1 MRFQPSGRGGILRAQ
16 ANQQE
21 ARLSYVGSSIGS
33 IRIESRLAKGG
44 MGEVYLGYD
53 PRLDRRVAVKT
64 IRAER
69 RLSQQLKAR
78 FLREARLLSKLGH
91 PAICQVYDLVETP
104 EADFLILE
112 YVPGTTLRRFAER
125 QALPVEQ
132 TLRIAEKI
140 ALALAVAH
148 REKIV
153 HRDLKADNIMVT
165 PDGEVKVLDFG
176 IARSLA
182 EPDVVLALA
191 PALPDPFATA
201 GFEAMVAGEDEG
213 TDADS
218 THALGPGRF
227 QPATLTPGSD
237 EERLTRLGMVV
248 GTLSV
253 MSPEQATGGEVT
265 EASDLY
271 SLGIL
276 LQELLTRRPAYADLR
291 GEELRELVAQA
302 RTLPLV
308 APEGGSG
315 FDPDLVR
322 LVLDLQNLDPRRRP
336 TAEETAERLRGAL
349 EKPQRL
355 RRQRLRLAAV
365 AASFVVLLAVL
376 AVVSWLAVRA
386 EAARREAD
394 HRRRQA
400 ESLIGFMLGDLRPRL
415 EEVNRLDVLD
425 AVGDHALAYFN
436 AVPENQLTDRELADR
451 AGAIRQIGEVRYAQ
465 GNLPAALAAF
475 NRAWVL
481 SSDLRAR
488 HPADPAAWSL
498 LLEAGSWIGQ
508 VDFDQRKLDD
518 AMAAWSQCL
527 RLARENLRLHP
538 LDPEAPGFL
547 ATSLHNLGSLLDLRG
562 DLAGALFYYRESLEI
577 QRRLAAAHPDDEEL
591 QSEMAATLAFVSND
605 LERQGDLAGALAERR
620 AHLAIHE
627 RLAARQPGN
636 PVRRQDLATARG
648 FVATLLATLGQR
660 AEARTF
666 YEQGLAELS
675 RLAEQDAE
683 NTILQRWLGAF
694 QSSLGALAVAEGH
707 PAAALAPLG
716 RARAIF
722 EPLVAKDPTSSDWRL
737 QLGLS
742 RSRTAA
748 ALAALGGA
756 ERARARHEV
765 REALAILSPLL
776 KGEPDEGTRGLIAEA
791 EVLHGR
797 LAAGLG
803 EAQAARQAWERALA
817 VLAPC
822 RRPLTYWKVLVPW
835 TESLAGLG
843 RTAEAKPELDRLAA
857 MGFH

>member
-1 MRFQPSGRGGILRAQ
+1 
-16 ANQQE
+16 
-21 ARLSYVGSSIGS
+21 LSYVGSSIGS

-69 RLSQQLKAR
+69 RLSPQLKAR

-91 PAICQVYDLVETP
+91 PSICQVYDLVETP

-112 YVPGTTLRRFAER
+112 YVPGATLRRFAER
-125 QALPVEQ
+125 AALSVEQALG
-132 TLRIAEKI
+132 IAEKI
-140 ALALAVAH
+140 AVALAVAH

-201 GFEAMVAGEDEG
+201 GFEADPEE

-227 QPATLTPGSD
+227 QPAASTSGSD

-291 GEELRELVAQA
+291 GEDLRELVAQA
-302 RTLPLV
+302 RTLPLIV
-308 APEGGSG
+308 PQAGPEGGAD

-336 TAEETAERLRGAL
+336 TAEETAGRLRGVL

-365 AASFVVLLAVL
+365 AAAFVVLLAVL

-386 EAARREAD
+386 EGARREAD

-400 ESLIGFMLGDLRPRL
+400 ESLIGFMLGDLRHKL

-425 AVGDHALAYFN
+425 AVGDHALAYFD
-436 AVPENQLTDRELADR
+436 AVPESQLTAGELADR
-451 AGAIRQIGEVRYAQ
+451 ASAITQIGEVRYTQ
-465 GNLPAALAAF
+465 GNLPAARAAF
-475 NRAWVL
+475 TRSRAL
-481 SSDLRAR
+481 SRDLRAR
-488 HPADPAAWSL
+488 YPGDPAGWSSL
-498 LLEAGSWIGQ
+498 LLATYWIGQ
-508 VDFDQRKLDD
+508 VDFDQRRLDD
-518 AMAAWSQCL
+518 AMAAWTEHL
-527 RLARENLRLHP
+527 RLAREHLRLHP
-538 LDPEAPGFL
+538 RDAEAPGFL

-562 DLAGALFYYRESLEI
+562 DLAGALGFYRESLEL
-577 QRRLAAAHPDDEEL
+577 QRRLAAAQPGNDER
-591 QSEMAATLAFVSND
+591 QSEIAATLAFVSND
-605 LERQGDLAGALAERR
+605 LERQGDLAAALAERR
-620 AHLAIHE
+620 NHLAINE
-627 RLAARQPGN
+627 RLVARQPGN
-636 PVRRQDLATARG
+636 PLLRQDLATARG
-648 FVATLLATLGQR
+648 FVATLLVPLGEL
-660 AEARTF
+660 AEARKLD
-666 YEQGLAELS
+666 EQGLAELA
-675 RLAEQDAE
+675 RLAEQDPE
-683 NTILQRWLGAF
+683 NTLLQRWLGAF
-694 QSSLGALAVAEGH
+694 HSALGALATAEGH

-716 RARAIF
+716 EARAIF
-722 EPLVAKDPTSSDWRL
+722 TRLVAKDPTSSDWRL
-737 QLGLS
+737 QLGIS

-748 ALAALGGA
+748 ALAALGDPDLA
-756 ERARARHEV
+756 RARAEV
-765 REALAILSPLL
+765 REALAVLAPLL
-776 KGEPDEGTRGLIAEA
+776 KGEPEEAARGLIAEA
-791 EVLHGR
+791 EVLRGR
-797 LAAGLG
+797 IATALG
-803 EAQAARQAWERALA
+803 DSDEARQAWERALA

-822 RRPLTYWKVLVPW
+822 RRPLTYWKVLAPW
-835 TESLAGLG
+835 TGALAGLG
-843 RTAEAKPELDRLAA
+843 RAAEAKPGLDRLAA
-857 MGFH
+857 MGFR